1 MRQQIAAKVREVSTD
16 LHRQLEALHQELS
29 RTRSVDAEARTLMIA
44 LVGDITRLLGQ
55 SSLSASE
62 HGTLTER
69 LDELAVHFE
78 AEHPAMGSAIRQI
91 MDTLGKAGI

>member
-1 MRQQIAAKVREVSTD
+1 MNTG
-16 LHRQLEALHQELS
+16 LHRQLESLHQELA
-29 RTRSVDAEARTLMIA
+29 RTTAVDAEARVLLIT

-55 SSLSASE
+55 SNLSASE
-62 HGTLTER
+62 HHTLTER

-78 AEHPAMGSAIRQI
+78 AEHPALGSAIRQI